1 MKLSNL
7 SNLST
12 LSNLPDEFRR
22 FLSDAAGRGEILAKY
37 DENLADLSG
46 FKIGGPAD
54 VVIMPNSLHA
64 LETVVEAARSLSV
77 RYDLFGNCS
86 NLLFSDNGYRG
97 AVILTKHLSGVSV
110 DRNIISAECGASLM
124 SVAIAAE
131 KAALSGFEFA
141 YGIPGTVGGAVCMN
155 AGAYG
160 GEISDVLL
168 SADCIS
174 EDGTVRTLSKD
185 ECLFGYRH
193 SIFLDRKSHVLSAK
207 FVLSPSDR
215 SEIRAEMD
223 ALMQKRREKQP
234 LEYPSAGSV
243 FKRYP
248 GYYTAKLI
256 EEAGFKGLSVGGA
269 QVSTKHA
276 GFIINRGGAT
286 AADVCELI
294 SLIKKGIYDREGIEI
309 ETEVIIV
316 PEK

>member
-1 MKLSNL
+1 M
-7 SNLST
+7 
-12 LSNLPDEFRR
+12 NLPEEFRH
-22 FLSDAAGRGEILAKY
+22 FLSDAVSRGEILAKY
-37 DENLADLSG
+37 NEDLAELSG

-54 VVIMPNSLHA
+54 VVIRPLSLHA
-64 LETVVEAARSLSV
+64 LEIVVRTARSFGV

-86 NLLFSDNGYRG
+86 NLLFSDRGYRG
-97 AVILTKHLSGVSV
+97 AVILTKNLSGVSV
-110 DRNIISAECGASLM
+110 DGNIIYAECGASLM
-124 SVAIAAE
+124 SVALAAE

-168 SADCIS
+168 STDCMS
-174 EDGTVRTLSKD
+174 EDGTVKTLSKD

-193 SIFLDRKSHVLSAK
+193 SIYSDRKNHVLSAK
-207 FVLSPSDR
+207 VILSPSDR
-215 SEIRAEMD
+215 AEIRAKMD
-223 ALMQKRREKQP
+223 DLMQKRREKQP
-234 LEYPSAGSV
+234 LEFPSAGSV

-256 EEAGFKGLSVGGA
+256 EETGFKGLTVGGA

-276 GFIINRGGAT
+276 GFIVNRGGAT
-286 AADVCELI
+286 SADVCELI
-294 SLIKKGIYDREGIEI
+294 ALIKKGIYDREGIEI

>member
-1 MKLSNL
+1 M
-7 SNLST
+7 
-12 LSNLPDEFRR
+12 NLPEEFRH
-22 FLSDAAGRGEILAKY
+22 FLSDAVSRGEILAKY
-37 DENLADLSG
+37 NEDLAELSG

-54 VVIMPNSLHA
+54 VVIRPLSLHA
-64 LETVVEAARSLSV
+64 LETVVGAARSFGV

-86 NLLFSDNGYRG
+86 NLLFSDRGYRG
-97 AVILTKHLSGVSV
+97 AVILTRHLSGVSV
-110 DRNIISAECGASLM
+110 DGNIICAECGASLM
-124 SVAIAAE
+124 SVALAAE

-168 SADCIS
+168 STDCMS
-174 EDGTVRTLSKD
+174 EDGTLKTLSKD
-185 ECLFGYRH
+185 ECLLGYRH
-193 SIFLDRKSHVLSAK
+193 SIYSNRKNHVLSAK
-207 FVLSPSDR
+207 FILSPSDR
-215 SEIRAEMD
+215 AEIRAKMD
-223 ALMQKRREKQP
+223 DLMQKRREKQP

-256 EEAGFKGLSVGGA
+256 EDAGFKGLTVGGA

-286 AADVCELI
+286 SADVCELI
-294 SLIKKGIYDREGIEI
+294 AQIKKGIYDREGIEI